1 MNFFDAV
8 DLQAVQVLL
17 ASRDLMN
24 SKKANVEAASSTAE
38 RSKQNVD
45 SIQVSS
51 SIFLPSITLKFMQA
65 PVWLDRH

>member
-24 SKKANVEAASSTAE
+24 SKKPNVEAASSTAE

-45 SIQVSS
+45 PIQVSS
-51 SIFLPSITLKFMQA
+51 IIFLSSITLKFMQA